1 MLIEFLSRITDDP
14 HQNDCFHNYFRHGG
28 SITFLVDQSVNVKE
42 SVGALNRS
50 MAPSFGSV
58 DTLYEIPRYM
68 SRGVDGDDFE
78 GDLSCHENLTLHPN
92 LIRLS

>member
-1 MLIEFLSRITDDP
+1 
-14 HQNDCFHNYFRHGG
+14 
-28 SITFLVDQSVNVKE
+28 
-42 SVGALNRS
+42 

-68 SRGVDGDDFE
+68 SRGVHGDDFE

-92 LIRLS
+92 LMRLSVGCEPIEYLLSDLSELIAQDEQQRKASDNSRSVGH